1 MSDKIKWTL
10 LVAGATLLAGFA
22 ARKAVSRGWSHL
34 GGGTPPP
41 EDPELDDTGPGKAL
55 LWSMALA
62 GAAGGARLLARRAA
76 AGIWERTTSEAPPS
90 EVSL

>member
-1 MSDKIKWTL
+1 MRDEIKWTL
-10 LVAGATLLAGFA
+10 LVTGATLLAGFA
-22 ARKAVSRGWSHL
+22 ARKALSRGWSHL
-34 GGGTPPP
+34 GAGPPP
-41 EDPELDDTGPGKAL
+41 SEDPELDDTGAAKAL
-55 LWSMALA
+55 LWSMAVA